1 MRGKGTSSGTG
12 VQLRSIGRQKPVQ
25 ASVEIVG
32 ATLLCGGLRI
42 EYAVRPVPAEFG
54 SDPQLCEGAL
64 DVSIDGVRCPQ
75 ARSVYSLA
83 EGAAAVVGTLSIPIR
98 IQRSV
103 VLHIVFAP
111 LAHTVGWGARTC
123 EALIQ
128 VRVAEIEAISAR
140 WVRPGSPI
148 GGRAE

>member
-1 MRGKGTSSGTG
+1 MHGKGTSSGTG
-12 VQLRSIGRQKPVQ
+12 VQLRSIGRQKPLH
-25 ASVEIVG
+25 ASVEIVN

-42 EYAVRPVPAEFG
+42 DYAVRPVPAEFG
-54 SDPQLCEGAL
+54 SDPQPCEGAL

-75 ARSVYSLA
+75 ARSAYSLA

-98 IQRSV
+98 IQRSA

-111 LAHTVGWGARTC
+111 LAHTVGWDARTC

-140 WVRPGSPI
+140 WVRPRALT

>member
-1 MRGKGTSSGTG
+1 MRGKGSSSGSG
-12 VQLRSIGRQKPVQ
+12 VQLRSIRRQKPVQ

-32 ATLLCGGLRI
+32 ATLLSGGLRI

-54 SDPQLCEGAL
+54 SDPRLCEGTL
-64 DVSIDGVRCPQ
+64 EVSIDGVRCPQ

-83 EGAAAVVGTLSIPIR
+83 EDAAAVVGTLSIPIR
-98 IQRSV
+98 IQRSA
-103 VLHIVFAP
+103 VLHVVFAP
-111 LAHTVGWGARTC
+111 LAHTVEWGTLTC

-128 VRVAEIEAISAR
+128 VRVAEIEAISTR
-140 WVRPGSPI
+140 WIRPGSPI